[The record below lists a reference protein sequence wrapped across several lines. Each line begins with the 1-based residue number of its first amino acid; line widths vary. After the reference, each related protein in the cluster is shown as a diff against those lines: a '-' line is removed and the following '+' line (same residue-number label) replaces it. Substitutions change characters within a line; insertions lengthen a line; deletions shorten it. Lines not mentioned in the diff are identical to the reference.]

1 MDSPEDKQKE
11 HEEFIRETTIQLKKA
26 ALKGI
31 LDLREKYGIFGAEKW
46 AEYELF
52 SRTLIA
58 CEIYLMED
66 DEQTDN

>member
-1 MDSPEDKQKE
+1 MGDPEVTQKE
-11 HEEFIRETTIQLKKA
+11 HEEFVRNNTIELKKS

-31 LDLREKYGIFGAEKW
+31 LDLREKYGIYGAEKW
-46 AEYELF
+46 TEYELF

-66 DEQTDN
+66 DEQK